1 MPQTTRGR
9 LLAFA
14 AASLS
19 WLPAGIV
26 LLTLARGFGLP
37 PEADSWLLLAVTAPC
52 GLPLALA
59 WLALRRAG
67 WRRTAWAVFAVLGPL
82 SVLGAL
88 GGGLLGPAG
97 IAGYTLVLSLPAW
110 IVYAVCRLR
119 RTWPDLR
126 RRLARSFR
134 MRNLKDGEG

>member
-1 MPQTTRGR
+1 M
-9 LLAFA
+9 
-14 AASLS
+14 
-19 WLPAGIV
+19 
-26 LLTLARGFGLP
+26 
-37 PEADSWLLLAVTAPC
+37 
-52 GLPLALA
+52 
-59 WLALRRAG
+59 
-67 WRRTAWAVFAVLGPL
+67 LGPL

>member
-1 MPQTTRGR
+1 MPQPTRGR
-9 LLAFA
+9 LLGFA

-26 LLTLARGFGLP
+26 VLTLARGFGLP
-37 PEADSWLLLAVTAPC
+37 SDADSWLLLAVTAPC

-67 WRRTAWAVFAVLGPL
+67 WRRTAWAVFAALGSL

-88 GGGLLGPAG
+88 GGGLLGPVG
-97 IAGYTLVLSLPAW
+97 IAGYTTMLSLPAW
-110 IVYAVCRLR
+110 IVYALCRLR
-119 RTWPDLR
+119 RT
-126 RRLARSFR
+126 
-134 MRNLKDGEG
+134 

>member
-1 MPQTTRGR
+1 MPQPTRGQ
-9 LLAFA
+9 LLGFVA
-14 AASLS
+14 AALL

-26 LLTLARGFGLP
+26 VLTLVRGFGLAA
-37 PEADSWLLLAVTAPC
+37 EADSWLLLAVTGPC

-59 WLALRRAG
+59 WLALLRAG

-88 GGGLLGPAG
+88 AGGLLGPLG

-119 RTWPDLR
+119 RT
-126 RRLARSFR
+126 
-134 MRNLKDGEG
+134 